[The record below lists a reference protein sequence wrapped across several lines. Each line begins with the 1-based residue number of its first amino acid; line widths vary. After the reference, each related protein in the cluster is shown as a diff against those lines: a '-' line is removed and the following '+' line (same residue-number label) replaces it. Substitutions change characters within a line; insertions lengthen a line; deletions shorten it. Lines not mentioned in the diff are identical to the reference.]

1 MQEQAIQLQS
11 YFESVEL
18 PKTLQLNKSELI
30 TNVEKFIQSHLQVVF
45 SNPNRNVYK
54 PYLDRLEQ
62 VKTIIKAL

>member
-1 MQEQAIQLQS
+1 MEVRAKELKA

-18 PKTLQLNKSELI
+18 PKTLELNKSELI
-30 TNVEKFIQSHLQVVF
+30 TNVEKFIQSHLQVVLHNSKNKVF
-45 SNPNRNVYK
+45 K

>member
-11 YFESVEL
+11 YFENIEL

-30 TNVEKFIQSHLQVVF
+30 TNVEKFIQSHLQVVL

-62 VKTIIKAL
+62 VKTIIKTK